1 MKNCIDLYTLTS
13 GFEEVNAH
21 FLVESSLFL
30 LWWGLFRL
38 PIPDVGVSTEQSLFS
53 NCWYVIEISAIWRK
67 QRAFLMLS
75 VALHRHLLV
84 FCYSV
89 LQNPRDSVSTS
100 VFSGNFSISAPFF
113 FFFCP
118 LWRAKTCFAFFI
130 PVLWLRHTGT
140 STAHCDCAQNLHLL
154 GLHFLIPTSSCCAGQ
169 CASLIASL
177 DLADS
182 VFC

>member
-38 PIPDVGVSTEQSLFS
+38 PIPDVGVSTERSLFS

-89 LQNPRDSVSTS
+89 LQNPLDSVSTS

-113 FFFCP
+113 FFF
-118 LWRAKTCFAFFI
+118 
-130 PVLWLRHTGT
+130 VLSGEQRLVLPF
-140 STAHCDCAQNLHLL
+140 SFLCCDYATLEHPQHIATVHRTFTYLDCISS
-154 GLHFLIPTSSCCAGQ
+154 FLPAAG
-169 CASLIASL
+169 
-177 DLADS
+177 
-182 VFC
+182 V